1 MQTDLCLRK
10 DEERLE
16 RGGTV
21 FPLEIPE
28 LSEDS
33 GRARVLLGTDLGDC
47 LGSHTGTSI
56 YYQCKLE

>member
-33 GRARVLLGTDLGDC
+33 ARARVLLGTDLGDC